1 MSFTE
6 LKELLQQGGITMFI
20 IVLGSIAAVVIGIE
34 RMLFLRGFSVRSQQL
49 HEVVIRALL
58 RGDAAQALHECNRS
72 HAPTATLYRAALD
85 RATRPERVP
94 DAVDRARREVVQAL
108 RSPLWILGTLG
119 AVMPFVGLFGTV
131 WGILHSFRSMAV
143 AGTGGF
149 AVVASG
155 ISEALIT
162 TAGGIAVA
170 VEAVVLFNFFQSR
183 VSKEAFDL
191 SLKADELV
199 ETVEEKS
206 EELLASLARVRGSAD
221 PAAPAAPAGE
231 AVRA

>member
-6 LKELLQQGGITMFI
+6 LRELLQTGGITMFI
-20 IVLGSIAAVVIGIE
+20 IVIGSVAAVVIGIE
-34 RMLFLRGFSVRSQQL
+34 RILFLRGFAARAQHL

-58 RGDAAQALHECNRS
+58 RGDAQQALQECNRS
-72 HAPTATLYRAALD
+72 HAPTAALYRAALD
-85 RATRPERVP
+85 RATRPERVA

-108 RSPLWILGTLG
+108 RAPLWILGTLG

-131 WGILHSFRSMAV
+131 WGILHSFRSMAA

-170 VEAVVLFNFFQSR
+170 VEAVVLFNFFQAR
-183 VSKEAFDL
+183 VTREAFDL

-199 ETVEEKS
+199 ETVEEKAD
-206 EELLASLARVRGSAD
+206 ELHASLSSRPAPD
-221 PAAPAAPAGE
+221 PAAPAGAETAS
-231 AVRA
+231 ARA

>member
-1 MSFTE
+1 MSFHE
-6 LKELLQQGGITMFI
+6 LKELLQTGGVTMGL
-20 IVLGSIAAVVIGIE
+20 IVLGSVAAVVIGIE
-34 RMLFLRGFSVRSQQL
+34 RVLFLRGFATRAQQL
-49 HEVVIRALL
+49 HDTVTKALL
-58 RGDAAQALHECNRS
+58 RGDAAQAIHECDRA
-72 HAPTATLYRAALD
+72 HIPTAAIYRAALD
-85 RATRPERVP
+85 RAAKPDRVP

-131 WGILHSFRSMAV
+131 WGILKSFRQMAV

-170 VEAVVLFNFFQSR
+170 VEAVVLFNYFQAR
-183 VSKEAFDL
+183 VSRESFEL
-191 SLKADELV
+191 TLKCDELAEIV
-199 ETVEEKS
+199 QDKAA
-206 EELLASLARVRGSAD
+206 ELSNSQAARATG
-221 PAAPAAPAGE
+221 PAASSAHA
-231 AVRA
+231 

>member
-1 MSFTE
+1 MHPSMSFHE
-6 LKELLQQGGITMFI
+6 LKELLQTGGVTMGI
-20 IVLGSIAAVVIGIE
+20 IVLGSVAAVVIGIE
-34 RMLFLRGFSVRSQQL
+34 RVLFLRGFAARAQQL
-49 HEVVIRALL
+49 HDTVIKALL
-58 RGDAAQALHECNRS
+58 RGDAAQAIHECDRA
-72 HAPTATLYRAALD
+72 HIPTAAIYRAALD
-85 RATRPERVP
+85 RAAKPDRVP

-131 WGILHSFRSMAV
+131 WGILKSFRQMAV

-170 VEAVVLFNFFQSR
+170 VEAVVLFNFFQAR
-183 VSKEAFDL
+183 VSRESFEL
-191 SLKADELV
+191 TLKCDELAEIV
-199 ETVEEKS
+199 QDKAA
-206 EELLASLARVRGSAD
+206 ELAHGQPARAASGASS
-221 PAAPAAPAGE
+221 PANA
-231 AVRA
+231 